1 MLATVELVEEGVA
14 LIIPSLLFMTTLSH
28 LLWAVQDRLYLLFG
42 GDQLEQQEGS

>member
-14 LIIPSLLFMTTLSH
+14 LIPSLLFMTTLSH